1 MAQMGRPRPG
11 APAVSSKDKLDYFK
25 DNIQTQEDQARARGR
40 RARALPRRATPP
52 RALGRAR
59 CPRRRGARAAARAT
73 APGDKHPARARSR
86 LVLFLNARARAAL

>member
-40 RARALPRRATPP
+40 RVWPRRA
-52 RALGRAR
+52 GGI
-59 CPRRRGARAAARAT
+59 C
-73 APGDKHPARARSR
+73 AP
-86 LVLFLNARARAAL
+86 